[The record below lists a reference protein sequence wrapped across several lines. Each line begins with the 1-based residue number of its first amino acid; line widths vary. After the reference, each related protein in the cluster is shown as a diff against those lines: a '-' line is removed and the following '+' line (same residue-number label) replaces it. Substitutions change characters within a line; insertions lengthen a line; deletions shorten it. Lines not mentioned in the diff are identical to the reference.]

1 MKTKYGIRPM
11 RKKQL
16 TYGAMAALALA
27 LGLTSCQNELA
38 ELTPS
43 GGERI
48 TLSVTQ
54 DDAAGTRTY
63 LNDDKKVVWSTGDA
77 LSLFDTKNVNQ
88 VFELTKGAG
97 NTTGE
102 FGGTVSVDSRKEYYA
117 VYPYSEGYTISS
129 GTVTGVT
136 LPAEQTAVANG
147 FDKSAAIMTGYTTD
161 AKNLA
166 FKQLCAFVQITTE
179 SATKKIVFKTNGT
192 ESLAGTLDVAIDE
205 EGIGSATVTSG
216 GTGTVTLVPAGN
228 ATTIAAGTY
237 LIAVLPGTLEQGF
250 TMECVGTDGNELI
263 RSYNGTTSVFSR
275 AAVINMGT
283 ASTSEGWNFVHEC
296 THTYARGAYAPTA
309 NNGTGEAGTDW
320 VDLGISVGGKKILFA
335 TRNLG
340 AEHEYDYGDYYAWGA
355 TEPWCIGYDQNGTTL
370 TASTAAAY
378 LSRHWQDGKSAGYTL
393 SKTPFY
399 SGSTYTKYPDTPAT
413 LAAEDDAASVQWGA
427 DWRMPTTEEMKAL
440 YDNTTNVWTDNY
452 NNTGINGL
460 IFTGKGDYANSSLF
474 LPAAGNFN
482 GALYLT
488 GGSGGRYWS
497 STLDSSTRGR
507 ILIFSSGY
515 VYPQGSSN
523 RYYGFSV
530 RAVRAVSE

>member
-1 MKTKYGIRPM
+1 M
-11 RKKQL
+11 RKRQL

-27 LGLTSCQNELA
+27 FGLTSCQNELA

-63 LNDDKKVVWSTGDA
+63 LNDDKKVVWSDGDA
-77 LSLFDTKNVNQ
+77 LSLFDTKNINQ
-88 VFELTKGAG
+88 PFELTKGAG
-97 NTTGE
+97 STTGE
-102 FGGTVSVDSRKEYYA
+102 FGGTVSVDSRKEYCA
-117 VYPYSEGYTISS
+117 VYPYDADYTFSS

-205 EGIGSATVTSG
+205 DGIGTATVTSG

-228 ATTIAAGTY
+228 EESIAAGTY
-237 LIAVLPGTLEQGF
+237 LIAVLPGTLTQGF
-250 TMECVGTDGNELI
+250 TMECVGTDGDGLT
-263 RSYNGTTSVFSR
+263 RSYNGSTSVLNR
-275 AAVINMGT
+275 KAVINMGT

-296 THTYARGAYAPTA
+296 THTYAKGAYAPTA
-309 NNGTGEAGTDW
+309 NNGTGEEGTDW
-320 VDLGISVGGKKILFA
+320 VDLGIRINGKKILFA

-340 AEHEYDYGDYYAWGA
+340 AEREYDYGDYYAWGA
-355 TEPWCIGYDQNGTTL
+355 TEPWCIGYDQDGIDV
-370 TASTAAAY
+370 TASNATAY
-378 LSRHWQDGKSAGYTL
+378 VTKHWKDGKSDGYIETNA
-393 SKTPFY
+393 PFY
-399 SGSTYTKYPDTPAT
+399 SSGTGSDAIYTKYTAGGDV

-427 DWRMPTTEEMKAL
+427 DWRMPTYEEMLAL
-440 YDNTTNVWTDNY
+440 VENTTYVETDDY
-452 NNTGINGL
+452 KGTGISGH
-460 IFTGKGDYANSSLF
+460 IFTGKGDFGNASLF
-474 LPAAGNFN
+474 IPAAGRFD
-482 GALYLT
+482 GAAFLRSHGY
-488 GGSGGRYWS
+488 YWS
-497 STLDSSTRGR
+497 STLKDMGRGNS
-507 ILIFSSGY
+507 LCIFEFNHVSG
-515 VYPQGSSN
+515 GIAS
-523 RYYGFSV
+523 RYYGYSV

>member
-1 MKTKYGIRPM
+1 M
-11 RKKQL
+11 RKRQL

-54 DDAAGTRTY
+54 DDAAATRTY
-63 LNDDKKVVWSTGDA
+63 LNDNKKVVWSTGDA
-77 LSLFDTKNVNQ
+77 LSLFDTKNINQ

-97 NTTGE
+97 STTAD

-117 VYPYSEGYTISS
+117 VYPYDADYIFSS
-129 GTVTGVT
+129 GTVAGIT

-192 ESLAGTLDVAIDE
+192 ESLAGTLSVSINE
-205 EGIGSATVTSG
+205 EGIGTATVASN

-228 ATTIAAGTY
+228 EESIAAGTY

-250 TMECVGTDGNELI
+250 TMECIGTDGSELT
-263 RSYNGTTSVFSR
+263 RSYNDSTSVLNR
-275 AAVINMGT
+275 KAVINMGT
-283 ASTSEGWNFVHEC
+283 ASEEQGW
-296 THTYARGAYAPTA
+296 TPTV
-309 NNGTGEAGTDW
+309 NGHGY
-320 VDLGISVGGKKILFA
+320 VDLGIRMNGKKILFA
-335 TRNLG
+335 TCNVG
-340 AEHEYDYGDYYAWGA
+340 ASSPEEYGDYFAWGA
-355 TEPWCIGYDQNGTTL
+355 TEPYYTGYTMNGTTP
-370 TASTAAAY
+370 TVTS
-378 LSRHWQDGKSAGYTL
+378 WKDGKSAGYAQANA
-393 SKTPFY
+393 PFY
-399 SGSTYTKYPDTPAT
+399 SSGSGDNTTYTTYTTEGDV
-413 LAAEDDAASVQWGA
+413 LRLEHDAARANMGG
-427 DWRMPTTEEMKAL
+427 DWRMPTTEEMQAL

-452 NNTGINGL
+452 NNTGIKGC
-460 IFTGKGDYANSSLF
+460 IFTGKGNYANSSLF
-474 LPAAGNFN
+474 LPAAGGFLGTSYYN
-482 GALYLT
+482 
-488 GGSGGRYWS
+488 GGSYGYYWS
-497 STLDSSTRGR
+497 STLYGSTYGR
-507 ILIFSSGY
+507 LLYFGSGN
-515 VYPQGSSN
+515 VNPQGNVS

-530 RAVRAVSE
+530 RTVRAVSE

>member
-1 MKTKYGIRPM
+1 M
-11 RKKQL
+11 RKRQL
-16 TYGAMAALALA
+16 AYGAMAAMTLAF
-27 LGLTSCQNELA
+27 GLTSCQNELA

-54 DDAAGTRTY
+54 DDAASTRTY
-63 LNDDKKVVWSTGDA
+63 LNDDKKVVWSDVDA

-88 VFELTKGAG
+88 LFELTKGAG
-97 NTTGE
+97 STTGE
-102 FGGTVSVDSRKEYYA
+102 FSGTVSVDSRKEYCA
-117 VYPYSEGYTISS
+117 VYPYDADYTFSS

-166 FKQLCAFVQITTE
+166 FKQLCSFVQITTE

-192 ESLAGTLDVAIDE
+192 ESLAGTLSVAIDE
-205 EGIGSATVTSG
+205 EGIGTATVSSN
-216 GTGTVTLVPAGN
+216 GTGTVTLLPEGT

-237 LIAVLPGTLEQGF
+237 LIAVLPGTLEEGF
-250 TMECVGTDGNELI
+250 TMECVGTDGSELT
-263 RSYNGTTSVFSR
+263 RSYNGSTSVLSR

-283 ASTSEGWNFVHEC
+283 ASVSEGWTSQAYHEC
-296 THTYARGAYAPTA
+296 THTYAKGAYAPTA

-370 TASTAAAY
+370 TASTAY
-378 LSRHWQDGKSAGYTL
+378 LSRHWQDGKSAGYVQANA
-393 SKTPFY
+393 PFY
-399 SGSTYTKYPDTPAT
+399 SGSAYTTYTTAGEV
-413 LAAEDDAASVQWGA
+413 LAAEHDAARVNMGGE
-427 DWRMPTTEEMKAL
+427 WRMPTTEEIQAL

-452 NNTGINGL
+452 NNTGIKGR
-460 IFTGKGDYANSSLF
+460 IFTGKEDYANSSLF
-474 LPAAGNFN
+474 LPAAGAFCY
-482 GALYLT
+482 GTSYGL
-488 GGSGGRYWS
+488 GGSYGYYLS
-497 STLDSSTRGR
+497 STLYNSTDCRRMG
-507 ILIFSSGY
+507 FKSDN
-515 VYPQGSSN
+515 VYPQSYD
-523 RYYGFSV
+523 RRCLGFSV

>member
-1 MKTKYGIRPM
+1 M
-11 RKKQL
+11 RKRQL

-77 LSLFDTKNVNQ
+77 LSLFDTKNINQ

-97 NTTGE
+97 STTAD
-102 FGGTVSVDSRKEYYA
+102 FGGTVSADSREEYYA
-117 VYPYSEGYTISS
+117 VYPYGADYTISS
-129 GTVTGVT
+129 GTVTGIT

-147 FDKSAAIMTGYTTD
+147 FDKSAAIMTGYTT
-161 AKNLA
+161 KKENLA

-192 ESLAGTLDVAIDE
+192 ESLAGTLDVAIAAD
-205 EGIGSATVTSG
+205 GIGTATVASN

-228 ATTIAAGTY
+228 EESIAAGTY

-250 TMECVGTDGNELI
+250 TMECVGTDGSELT
-263 RSYNGTTSVFSR
+263 RSYNGSTSVLNR
-275 AAVINMGT
+275 KAVINMGT
-283 ASTSEGWNFVHEC
+283 ASLAQGW
-296 THTYARGAYAPTA
+296 T
-309 NNGTGEAGTDW
+309 GTMNDHGY
-320 VDLGISVGGKKILFA
+320 VDLGIRMNGKKILFA
-335 TRNLG
+335 TCNVG
-340 AEHEYDYGDYYAWGA
+340 ADSPEEYGDYFAWGA
-355 TEPWCIGYDQNGTTL
+355 TEPYYTGYTMNGTSL
-370 TASTAAAY
+370 TVTS
-378 LSRHWQDGKSAGYTL
+378 WKDGRSDGYAQANA
-393 SKTPFY
+393 PFY
-399 SGSTYTKYPDTPAT
+399 SSGTGGDAIYTKYTAGGDV
-413 LAAEDDAASVQWGA
+413 LAAEDDAACVQWGA
-427 DWRMPTTEEMKAL
+427 DWRMPTTEEMQAL

-452 NNTGINGL
+452 NNTGIKGR
-460 IFTGKGDYANSSLF
+460 IFTGKGNYANSSLF
-474 LPAAGNFN
+474 LPAAGHFYDASYV
-482 GALYLT
+482 G
-488 GGSGGRYWS
+488 GGSSGLFWS
-497 STLDSSTRGR
+497 STLLSSTYGR
-507 ILIFSSGY
+507 FLSFYSGG
-515 VYPQGSSN
+515 VNPQSDSG

>member
-1 MKTKYGIRPM
+1 M
-11 RKKQL
+11 RKGQL

-77 LSLFDTKNVNQ
+77 LSLFDTKNFNQ

-102 FGGTVSVDSRKEYYA
+102 FGGTVSADSRVEYYA

-136 LPAEQTAVANG
+136 LPVEQTAVANG

-179 SATKKIVFKTNGT
+179 SATKKIVFRTNGT
-192 ESLAGTLDVAIDE
+192 ESLAGTLSVAIDE
-205 EGIGSATVTSG
+205 DGIGTATVASN

-228 ATTIAAGTY
+228 EESIAAGTY
-237 LIAVLPGTLEQGF
+237 LIAVLPGTLTQGF
-250 TMECVGTDGNELI
+250 TMECVGTDDNELV
-263 RSYNGTTSVFSR
+263 RSYNGSTSVLSR

-283 ASTSEGWNFVHEC
+283 ASVANGW
-296 THTYARGAYAPTA
+296 TPTI
-309 NNGTGEAGTDW
+309 NGHGY
-320 VDLGISVGGKKILFA
+320 VDLGIRMDGKKILFA
-335 TRNLG
+335 TCNVG
-340 AEHEYDYGDYYAWGA
+340 ADSPEEYGDYFAWGA
-355 TEPWCIGYDQNGTTL
+355 IEPDCTGYTMSGTSV
-370 TASTAAAY
+370 TAPV
-378 LSRHWQDGKSAGYTL
+378 WKDGKSYGYTQADA
-393 SKTPFY
+393 PFY
-399 SGSTYTKYPDTPAT
+399 SSGAGNAAIYTKYTAGGDV

-427 DWRMPTTEEMKAL
+427 DWRMPTTEELKAL

-452 NNTGINGL
+452 NNTGIKGR

-474 LPAAGNFN
+474 LPAAGGFD
-482 GALYLT
+482 GT
-488 GGSGGRYWS
+488 SCRGDGSGGGYWS
-497 STLDSSTRGR
+497 STLYDSTYGR
-507 ILIFSSGY
+507 YLDFGSGN
-515 VYPQGSSN
+515 VSPQYSN
-523 RYYGFSV
+523 YRYGGYSV
-530 RAVRAVSE
+530 RPVRAVSE

>member
-1 MKTKYGIRPM
+1 M
-11 RKKQL
+11 RKRQL
-16 TYGAMAALALA
+16 TYGTMAALVLA

-97 NTTGE
+97 STTAD

-117 VYPYSEGYTISS
+117 VYPYSAGYTISS

-192 ESLAGTLDVAIDE
+192 ENLAGTLDVAIDE
-205 EGIGSATVTSG
+205 EGIGTATVTSG
-216 GTGTVTLVPAGN
+216 GTGTVALVHAGN
-228 ATTIAAGTY
+228 EESIAAGTY
-237 LIAVLPGTLEQGF
+237 LIAVLPGTLTQGF
-250 TMECVGTDGNELI
+250 TMECVGTDGNGLV
-263 RSYNGTTSVFSR
+263 RSYNGSTSVLNR
-275 AAVINMGT
+275 KAVINMGT
-283 ASTSEGWNFVHEC
+283 ASVAQGW
-296 THTYARGAYAPTA
+296 TGTM
-309 NNGTGEAGTDW
+309 NGHGY
-320 VDLGISVGGKKILFA
+320 VDLGIRMNGKKLLFA
-335 TRNLG
+335 TCNVG
-340 AEHEYDYGDYYAWGA
+340 ASSPEEYGDYFAWGA
-355 TEPWCIGYDQNGTTL
+355 TEPYYTGYTMSGTSV
-370 TASTAAAY
+370 TAPV
-378 LSRHWQDGKSAGYTL
+378 WKDGKSDGYAQANA
-393 SKTPFY
+393 PFY
-399 SGSTYTKYPDTPAT
+399 SSGTGSDVIYTKYTAGGDV

-427 DWRMPTTEEMKAL
+427 DWRMPTTEEMQAL

-452 NNTGINGL
+452 NNTGIKGR
-460 IFTGKGDYANSSLF
+460 IFTGEGNYANSSLF
-474 LPAAGNFN
+474 LPAAGFFA
-482 GALYLT
+482 GPSYFG
-488 GGSGGRYWS
+488 GGSNGHYWS
-497 STLDSSTRGR
+497 STLCNSTYGR
-507 ILIFSSGY
+507 DLDFGSGN
-515 VYPQGSSN
+515 VNPQSVGN